1 MGRLD
6 AWLWSVRV
14 YKTRSQATAAIR
26 GGHVRVDN
34 LTAKPAQLVVAGQ
47 TVRVRGDDHTERVL
61 EVLDP
66 SLVKR
71 VGAPVA
77 QRAYLDKTP
86 AQPPPIAAMAGKVAV
101 RDRGTGRPTK
111 KQRRELDSFRGR

>member
-14 YKTRSQATAAIR
+14 YKTRSRATAAIK

-34 LTAKPAQLVVAGQ
+34 LPAKPAQLVVAGQ
-47 TVRVRGDDHTERVL
+47 TIRVRGDDHTERVL
-61 EVLDP
+61 VVLDP
-66 SLVKR
+66 TLVKR

-77 QRAYLDKTP
+77 QRAYQDTTP
-86 AQPPPIAAMAGKVAV
+86 AQPPPIAAMSGRVAV

-111 KQRRELDSFRGR
+111 KERRALDAFRGR

>member
-14 YKTRSQATAAIR
+14 YKTRSQATAAIK

-34 LTAKPAQLVVAGQ
+34 LPAKPAQLVVEGQ

-66 SLVKR
+66 TLVKR

-86 AQPPPIAAMAGKVAV
+86 AQPPPIAAMTGKVAV
-101 RDRGTGRPTK
+101 RDRGSGRPTK
-111 KQRRELDSFRGR
+111 KQRREMDSFRGR

>member
-14 YKTRSQATAAIR
+14 YKTRSLATSAIK
-26 GGHVRVDN
+26 GGHVRVDGAP
-34 LTAKPAQLVVAGQ
+34 AKPAALVVEGQ
-47 TVRVRGDDHTERVL
+47 TIRIRTDDHTERVL

-66 SLVKR
+66 TLVKR
-71 VGAPVA
+71 VGAAVA

-86 AQPPPIAAMAGKVAV
+86 AQPPPIAQMAGKVAPRKL
-101 RDRGTGRPTK
+101 RDVTSLLGSPATV
-111 KQRRELDSFRGR
+111 

>member
-14 YKTRSQATAAIR
+14 YKTRSLATAAIK

-34 LTAKPAQLVVAGQ
+34 APAKPAALVVEGQ
-47 TVRVRGDDHTERVL
+47 TIRVRGDDHTERVL

-66 SLVKR
+66 TLVKR
-71 VGAPVA
+71 VGASVA

-86 AQPPPIAAMAGKVAV
+86 AQPPPIAQMGGRVAT
-101 RDRGTGRPTK
+101 RERGAGRPTK
-111 KQRRELDSFRGR
+111 KQRRETDAFRGR